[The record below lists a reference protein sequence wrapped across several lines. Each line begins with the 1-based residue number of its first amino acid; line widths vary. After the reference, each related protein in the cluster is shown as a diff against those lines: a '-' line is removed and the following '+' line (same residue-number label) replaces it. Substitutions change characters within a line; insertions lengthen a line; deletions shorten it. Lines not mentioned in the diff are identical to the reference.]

1 MVAAGLAAM
10 LPYEILEVSALLNG
24 GGVMIG
30 ILIVVIEFTTTKRL
44 SRQTETS

>member
-1 MVAAGLAAM
+1 
-10 LPYEILEVSALLNG
+10 
-24 GGVMIG
+24 MIG